1 MNIDQALLLFLND
14 FTGRYFYLDFF
25 FYFFAAVVPYI
36 IVFLFLFFLIRNWRK
51 NGWFVGE
58 VLLTG
63 FFARYTLVEL
73 VRYFFPRIRPFQVL
87 EDVNLLLP
95 YKETLSFPSGH
106 TAFLFGI
113 STAVYF
119 YNKNVGIVLYIFS
132 FVMGVSRIFT
142 GIHWPTD
149 VLAGA
154 LVGIFA
160 GIFVSEISRFVKR
173 KVEG

>member
-1 MNIDQALLLFLND
+1 MNVDKAVFLFLND
-14 FTGRYFYLDFF
+14 FTGRYFYLDFV
-25 FYFFAAVVPYI
+25 FYFFAAIAPYI
-36 IVFLFLFFLIRNWRK
+36 IVFLLLFFLVRNWKK

-58 VLLTG
+58 VLFTG
-63 FFARYTLVEL
+63 FFARYALVEL
-73 VRYFFPRIRPFQVL
+73 VRYFFPRIRPFRAL

-106 TAFLFGI
+106 TAFLFGV

-119 YNKNVGIVLYIFS
+119 YNKNLGIVLYVFS
-132 FVMGVSRIFT
+132 FLMSSSRVFAGT
-142 GIHWPTD
+142 HWPMD

-160 GIFVSEISRFVKR
+160 GLFISEISLFIRR
-173 KVEG
+173 KVEE